1 MCVFTFFGIRPSF
14 DIKPV
19 IIYQKVFNISHIFQ
33 EVYKRYSDTKVSL
46 QSRIVEDIG
55 NVMVAFKGRTKLLM
69 AHERME
75 REQIELEKAVG
86 FSAVLKKII
95 ASVYYFYII

>member
-1 MCVFTFFGIRPSF
+1 
-14 DIKPV
+14 
-19 IIYQKVFNISHIFQ
+19 
-33 EVYKRYSDTKVSL
+33 
-46 QSRIVEDIG
+46 VEDFG

-95 ASVYYFYII
+95 ASVYYFI

>member
-1 MCVFTFFGIRPSF
+1 MFV
-14 DIKPV
+14 V
-19 IIYQKVFNISHIFQ
+19 YQYIFNFSHILQ
-33 EVYKRYSDTKVSL
+33 EVYGRYSDNKISL

-55 NVMVAFKGRTKLLM
+55 NVMIAFKGRTKLLM
-69 AHERME
+69 AQERME

-95 ASVYYFYII
+95 ASVHFV